1 MAASGTAGGADRP
14 VAAYPAMVYPA
25 VVSWADSDDLPA
37 VRSEACRRTEGDMG
51 GHPVHGKAG
60 APNPLLGVVA
70 ANLRG
75 AAGLNHFGADALR
88 TNPDMAVCPGMVRA
102 TGDPRNL
109 WNLYGGA
116 DLTLPDR
123 VVCLQMD
130 HALADPSHTG
140 VADDLANLRAPAASA
155 SIPLKAYPEEVCAP
169 ARRPAA
175 GLPSPAPQSARA
187 RQLALLSS

>member
-1 MAASGTAGGADRP
+1 
-14 VAAYPAMVYPA
+14 MVYPA
-25 VVSWADSDDLPA
+25 VVAWGDSDDLRA
-37 VRSEACRRTEGDMG
+37 VRSEARRTTEGDKG
-51 GHPVHGKAG
+51 DRLVHGK
-60 APNPLLGVVA
+60 VVA

-75 AAGLNHFGADALR
+75 AAGLNHFGADAPG
-88 TNPDMAVCPGMVRA
+88 TNPDTAVCPGFVRA